1 MIQIKMRYIEI
12 VIQTKKDDLF
22 CYRSGRVAGPPV
34 SQVMGRAPGG
44 RTLSQED
51 LESFGLSIE
60 VSSDFGLPPGQQQGP
75 QPQFPLKSPAPQ
87 VSQYPGPFTSPGL
100 PEVPKQPPLKSP
112 GPMFS
117 GPGLQRQFVSV
128 SLPQQPEPP
137 QHQFITSSQF
147 SPVTSA
153 QPPPFPGQPH
163 PATPPTS
170 QFSSQFSPPV
180 QGPPA
185 TINSKASFPF

>member
-1 MIQIKMRYIEI
+1 M
-12 VIQTKKDDLF
+12 
-22 CYRSGRVAGPPV
+22 

-75 QPQFPLKSPAPQ
+75 APQPQFPLKSPAPQ
-87 VSQYPGPFTSPGL
+87 VSQYPGPGLQPFTSPGL

-147 SPVTSA
+147 SPVTTAHA
-153 QPPPFPGQPH
+153 QQAPPFPGQPH
-163 PATPPTS
+163 PATPPPS
-170 QFSSQFSPPV
+170 QFSSQFSLPV

>member
-1 MIQIKMRYIEI
+1 MP
-12 VIQTKKDDLF
+12 
-22 CYRSGRVAGPPV
+22 GPP
-34 SQVMGRAPGG
+34 SQVLGRAPGG

-60 VSSDFGLPPGQQQGP
+60 VSSDFGLSPGQQQP
-75 QPQFPLKSPAPQ
+75 PPQFPLKSPVQ
-87 VSQYPGPFTSPGL
+87 VSSGQFPGPGLQFTSPGL
-100 PEVPKQPPLKSP
+100 AEVSPKQPPLKSP

-117 GPGLQRQFVSV
+117 PGLRQFVSV

-147 SPVTSA
+147 SPVTSG
-153 QPPPFPGQPH
+153 PPFPQAQP
-163 PATPPTS
+163 AQAATS
-170 QFSSQFSPPV
+170 QFSSEFSPP
-180 QGPPA
+180 GPPT